1 MHAKTEILKRKVVTL
16 VLTKADE
23 VAGLI
28 QMAKQI
34 AYGGKLRYK
43 FNDREKWRMVEV
55 AKLVEDQLVDL
66 DLSLM
71 DPSSVDREEIEDDDD
86 F

>member
-43 FNDREKWRMVEV
+43 FNDREKRRMVEV